1 MDWRGKLD
9 AGAQE
14 KIQEHWPKIQQVFQ
28 EKVGP
33 AALAAAQNDE
43 QMRSV
48 FKMAHEALPFPLRM
62 VIKEEQ
68 FIQFC
73 FSKRDNLLPKTGA
86 TGASA

>member
-1 MDWRGKLD
+1 MGWRDKLD

-14 KIQEHWPKIQQVFQ
+14 KIEENWPKIQQVFQ
-28 EKVGP
+28 EKIGP
-33 AALAAAQNDE
+33 AALAAAKNDD

-62 VIKEEQ
+62 IVKEDA

-73 FSKRDNLLPKTGA
+73 FLHRDKLLPKNEAAGA
-86 TGASA
+86 